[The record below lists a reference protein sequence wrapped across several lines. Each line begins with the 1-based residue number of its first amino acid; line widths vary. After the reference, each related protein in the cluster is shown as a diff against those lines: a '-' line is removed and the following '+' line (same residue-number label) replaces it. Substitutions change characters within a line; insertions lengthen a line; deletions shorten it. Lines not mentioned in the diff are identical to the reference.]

1 MRTQVLAALV
11 AGGAL
16 LGGCATVAE
25 PEQRSLQLTQATRQP
40 SLDVVG
46 PRVDPR
52 TRTGAVEVAGS
63 APALAENR
71 APTRRADEDEPE
83 RQQALLPIG
92 IGGSGLPGH

>member
-1 MRTQVLAALV
+1 MRTQVLVVLA

-71 APTRRADEDEPE
+71 APTLGLEEDEPE
-83 RQQALLPIG
+83 RQQAYQGPG
-92 IGGSGLPGH
+92 IGGSGRPGH